1 MAVPPDTTRPTLGRS
16 ELDVFGGT
24 RGSVAKGELSDA
36 KFDGVRTHGAR
47 GTAFALGVRTVDLMD
62 GVGEGDNGAEEDGI
76 LGIGAERG
84 CVVDEDTAGVGKK
97 PDDPRHPTGV
107 VSSVGTAALGGCE
120 GIGCAGM
127 GE

>member
-62 GVGEGDNGAEEDGI
+62 GVGEGDNGG
-76 LGIGAERG
+76 LKHCVKCTLLRGERSTPSRS
-84 CVVDEDTAGVGKK
+84 DSEMTFMESIDI
-97 PDDPRHPTGV
+97 RHYSQLRSYPLW
-107 VSSVGTAALGGCE
+107 S
-120 GIGCAGM
+120 
-127 GE
+127 